1 MADQILPSVQSCFST
16 YFEQEDEIVN
26 LSISAKLHISDS
38 VYVFF
43 FFLITNIKS
52 AKFWMR
58 MRSLYTWNG

>member
-1 MADQILPSVQSCFST
+1 MADTALPSVHSCFST

-43 FFLITNIKS
+43 YFFKLT
-52 AKFWMR
+52 
-58 MRSLYTWNG
+58 